1 MRAFPELFKRKQD
14 GERGATGDGSEG
26 KFSKKGTDLEHEGVW
41 RVHKDG
47 GVFLGRGLQAEL
59 RVGGFGVVR
68 EGDGV
73 GQLAVVQHLLV
84 MLR

>member
-1 MRAFPELFKRKQD
+1 M
-14 GERGATGDGSEG
+14 
-26 KFSKKGTDLEHEGVW
+26 HE
-41 RVHKDG
+41 DG
-47 GVFLGRGLQAEL
+47 GVLLGRGLQAEL

-84 MLR
+84 MLGQVDVAL